1 MQAGIARRVSSPGI
15 AWLLAC
21 LLLTACAHA
30 PSQDN
35 AAQTTDAGIVTSV
48 AFTPDGRLLRVRSSD
63 RSVLVDY
70 SDDQGRHYSTP
81 VAIHSDAQRI
91 ISRSGDRP
99 ALAID
104 ENGQVAIIYYAATR
118 HGVTPYLALSVN
130 RGAHFEKARPL
141 AEPSRTI
148 EQSMVQL
155 ATGADSTAHLFW
167 YEAGEHQH
175 GATLYY
181 GATASLT
188 SLQAPQ
194 QSSAN
199 ALCEC
204 CRPAVAFNRHGEPVF
219 FGRMMFPDGSR
230 DHVLLNLE
238 TAKVQRTTADFWR
251 INACPMHGPAL
262 AIDHN
267 DTYHVAWFTRGEAR
281 QGLFYA
287 YSTDQGGH
295 FSEPRM
301 IGNPARTPRHA
312 TLLTADDSVF
322 LAWEEYDQ
330 GNTYLMIMQSTDAG
344 NTWSEPASTASTTG
358 RSDYPTLVSNGLQ
371 SFVSWNSRDTGHLLM
386 SLPRL
391 DGMRM
396 HALSPDH

>member
-1 MQAGIARRVSSPGI
+1 MQAGIARRVGSPGI

-30 PSQDN
+30 PSQDI
-35 AAQTTDAGIVTSV
+35 AVQVVDAGIVTSV
-48 AFTPDGRLLRVRSSD
+48 AFTRDGRLLRVRSSD

-81 VAIHSDAQRI
+81 VAVNSEAQRI

-99 ALAID
+99 AMAID

-118 HGVTPYLALSVN
+118 HGVSPYLAVSVD
-130 RGAHFEKARPL
+130 RGAHFDKARSL
-141 AEPSRTI
+141 AAPSRMI
-148 EQSMVQL
+148 ERSMVQL
-155 ATGADSTAHLFW
+155 ATDARSTAHLLW
-167 YEAGEHQH
+167 YESGEQHH
-175 GATLYY
+175 GATLYH
-181 GATASLT
+181 GSNTSLT
-188 SLQAPQ
+188 ALQAPQ

-204 CRPAVAFNRHGEPVF
+204 CRPAVTFNRHGEPVF
-219 FGRMMFPDGSR
+219 FGRMMFQDGSR

-238 TAKVQRTTADFWR
+238 TGKLQRTTADFWR

-262 AIDHN
+262 AIDRH

-295 FSEPRM
+295 FSEPGM

-312 TLLTADDSVF
+312 ALLAADDRVF
-322 LAWEEYDQ
+322 LAWEEYDE
-330 GNTYLMIMQSTDAG
+330 GKTYLMIMESTDAG
-344 NTWSEPASTASTTG
+344 NHWSEPVSIASSAG
-358 RSDYPTLVSNGLQ
+358 LSDYPTLVSNGLQ

-386 SLPRL
+386 SLPRP
-391 DGMRM
+391 DGMGT
-396 HALSPDH
+396 HASLPDH